1 MVETWHKS
9 IKKAIKVHLRGIKVH
24 IIVCT
29 FVLDCFITSL
39 CLILIFKTMTSK
51 PNVIYSKDNAVF
63 QNRILD
69 LYKGMSLNEKRLL
82 VLLSP
87 IVRTTKVK
95 EGESAFLS
103 ADEYARE
110 CGISHSRAYDGL
122 SEASEKLVRRYFSY
136 VSDDGKKT
144 VANWILRS
152 TYDEGGVDVFFTNE
166 VLTMLQVFD
175 KLNPY
180 TKYKKEIILKLKGDY
195 SFEIYHIAKQSEGL
209 GKTDVPLN
217 DLKKNLDVP
226 DSYNDLSN
234 FKKRVLEPACDE
246 ISQNTDITL
255 SYETVKRGRSVV
267 AIRFIIKNK
276 TDPKSKVNRAKVDL
290 KDPNT
295 PDLFTKLTPLEVNL
309 YAKKLA
315 NDPEFGSKHI
325 EPGESFS
332 QAEER
337 LRVQLSQ
344 QEYVQKYSK
353 YLKKL
358 KASAFKKH

>member
-1 MVETWHKS
+1 MYFNCFLIYNSLHVRLLIKTMSDS
-9 IKKAIKVHLRGIKVH
+9 IKSV
-24 IIVCT
+24 
-29 FVLDCFITSL
+29 
-39 CLILIFKTMTSK
+39 
-51 PNVIYSKDNAVF
+51 YSKDNAVF
-63 QNRILD
+63 PNRIID
-69 LYKGMSLNEKRLL
+69 LYKGMSLDEKRLL

-87 IVRTTKVK
+87 IVRTTGVK

-103 ADEYARE
+103 ASEYAKE
-110 CGISHSRAYDGL
+110 CNISQTRAYEGL
-122 SEASEKLVRRYFSY
+122 ASASEKLVRRYFSY
-136 VSDDGKKT
+136 NPEPGKKT

-152 TYDEGGVDVFFTNE
+152 TYSEGGVDVFFTDE
-166 VLTMLQVFD
+166 VLTMLRLFD
-175 KLNPY
+175 KQNPY
-180 TKYKKEIILKLKGDY
+180 TRYKKEIILKLRGDY
-195 SFEIYHIAKQSEGL
+195 SFEIYHIAKKNEGL
-209 GKTDVPLN
+209 GKTDVSLE

-226 DSYNDLSN
+226 NSYDDLSN
-234 FKKRVLEPACDE
+234 LKKRVLDTSCEE
-246 ISQNTDITL
+246 ISKNTDINL

-276 TDPKSKVNRAKVDL
+276 TELKSKNREKGNI

-295 PDLFTKLTPLEVNL
+295 PDLFTQLTPLEVNL

-358 KASAFKKH
+358 KASAFKKPS

>member
-1 MVETWHKS
+1 
-9 IKKAIKVHLRGIKVH
+9 
-24 IIVCT
+24 
-29 FVLDCFITSL
+29 
-39 CLILIFKTMTSK
+39 MTSK
-51 PNVIYSKDNAVF
+51 PNVVYSKDNAVF

-110 CGISHSRAYDGL
+110 CAISHSRAYDGL

-136 VSDDGKKT
+136 VSEDGKKT

-209 GKTDVPLN
+209 GKTDVPLK

-226 DSYNDLSN
+226 DSYHDLSN

-267 AIRFIIKNK
+267 AIRFTIKKKKSEPKLVETKGRDKNTIDMFCNLSDSQINK
-276 TDPKSKVNRAKVDL
+276 YSTILCKLPELSDLSTFQDYPTFALWISGILRDPKSVREETSRRIFTALHNRTD
-290 KDPNT
+290 
-295 PDLFTKLTPLEVNL
+295 
-309 YAKKLA
+309 
-315 NDPEFGSKHI
+315 
-325 EPGESFS
+325 
-332 QAEER
+332 
-337 LRVQLSQ
+337 
-344 QEYVQKYSK
+344 
-353 YLKKL
+353 
-358 KASAFKKH
+358 FK

>member
-1 MVETWHKS
+1 
-9 IKKAIKVHLRGIKVH
+9 
-24 IIVCT
+24 
-29 FVLDCFITSL
+29 
-39 CLILIFKTMTSK
+39 MTSK
-51 PNVIYSKDNAVF
+51 PNVVYSKDNAVF

-95 EGESAFLS
+95 EGEPAFLS

-136 VSDDGKKT
+136 VSEDGKKT

-226 DSYNDLSN
+226 DSYHDLSN

-267 AIRFIIKNK
+267 AIRFIIKKKKSEPKLVETKGRDKNTIDMFCNLSDSQINK
-276 TDPKSKVNRAKVDL
+276 YSTILCKLPELSDLSTFSDYPSFALWISGILRDPKSVREQTAKRIFKAL
-290 KDPNT
+290 H
-295 PDLFTKLTPLEVNL
+295 
-309 YAKKLA
+309 
-315 NDPEFGSKHI
+315 SKTD
-325 EPGESFS
+325 
-332 QAEER
+332 
-337 LRVQLSQ
+337 
-344 QEYVQKYSK
+344 
-353 YLKKL
+353 
-358 KASAFKKH
+358 FK

>member
-1 MVETWHKS
+1 
-9 IKKAIKVHLRGIKVH
+9 
-24 IIVCT
+24 
-29 FVLDCFITSL
+29 
-39 CLILIFKTMTSK
+39 MTSK
-51 PNVIYSKDNAVF
+51 PNVVYSKDNAVF

-136 VSDDGKKT
+136 VSEDGKKT

-226 DSYNDLSN
+226 DSYHDLSN

-267 AIRFIIKNK
+267 AIRFIIKKKKSEPKLVETKGRDKNTIDMFCNLSDSQINK
-276 TDPKSKVNRAKVDL
+276 YSTILCKLPELSDLSTFSDYPSFALWISGILRDPKSVREETAKRIFKAL
-290 KDPNT
+290 H
-295 PDLFTKLTPLEVNL
+295 
-309 YAKKLA
+309 
-315 NDPEFGSKHI
+315 SKTD
-325 EPGESFS
+325 
-332 QAEER
+332 
-337 LRVQLSQ
+337 
-344 QEYVQKYSK
+344 
-353 YLKKL
+353 
-358 KASAFKKH
+358 FK

>member
-1 MVETWHKS
+1 
-9 IKKAIKVHLRGIKVH
+9 
-24 IIVCT
+24 
-29 FVLDCFITSL
+29 
-39 CLILIFKTMTSK
+39 MTSK
-51 PNVIYSKDNAVF
+51 PNVVYSKDNAVF

-110 CGISHSRAYDGL
+110 CAISHSRAYDGL

-136 VSDDGKKT
+136 VSEDGKKT

-226 DSYNDLSN
+226 DSYHDLSN

-267 AIRFIIKNK
+267 AIRFIIKKKSEPKLVETKGRDKNTIDMFCNLSDSQINK
-276 TDPKSKVNRAKVDL
+276 YSTILCKLPELSDLSTFSDYPSFALWISGILRDPKSVREQTAKRIFKAL
-290 KDPNT
+290 H
-295 PDLFTKLTPLEVNL
+295 
-309 YAKKLA
+309 
-315 NDPEFGSKHI
+315 SKTD
-325 EPGESFS
+325 
-332 QAEER
+332 
-337 LRVQLSQ
+337 
-344 QEYVQKYSK
+344 
-353 YLKKL
+353 
-358 KASAFKKH
+358 FK

>member
-1 MVETWHKS
+1 
-9 IKKAIKVHLRGIKVH
+9 
-24 IIVCT
+24 
-29 FVLDCFITSL
+29 
-39 CLILIFKTMTSK
+39 MTSK
-51 PNVIYSKDNAVF
+51 PNVVYSKDNAVF

-136 VSDDGKKT
+136 VSEDGKKT

-195 SFEIYHIAKQSEGL
+195 SFEIYHIAKKNEGL
-209 GKTDVPLN
+209 GKQMFL
-217 DLKKNLDVP
+217 
-226 DSYNDLSN
+226 
-234 FKKRVLEPACDE
+234 
-246 ISQNTDITL
+246 
-255 SYETVKRGRSVV
+255 
-267 AIRFIIKNK
+267 
-276 TDPKSKVNRAKVDL
+276 
-290 KDPNT
+290 
-295 PDLFTKLTPLEVNL
+295 
-309 YAKKLA
+309 
-315 NDPEFGSKHI
+315 
-325 EPGESFS
+325 
-332 QAEER
+332 
-337 LRVQLSQ
+337 
-344 QEYVQKYSK
+344 
-353 YLKKL
+353 
-358 KASAFKKH
+358 

>member
-1 MVETWHKS
+1 
-9 IKKAIKVHLRGIKVH
+9 
-24 IIVCT
+24 
-29 FVLDCFITSL
+29 
-39 CLILIFKTMTSK
+39 
-51 PNVIYSKDNAVF
+51 
-63 QNRILD
+63 
-69 LYKGMSLNEKRLL
+69 MSLNEKRLL

-103 ADEYARE
+103 ADSMQESVVLVIAEHTMAYQKPVKNLYADILAMYLRM
-110 CGISHSRAYDGL
+110 
-122 SEASEKLVRRYFSY
+122 V
-136 VSDDGKKT
+136 KKT

-226 DSYNDLSN
+226 DSYHDLSN

-276 TDPKSKVNRAKVDL
+276 TDNKSKVNRAKGDL

-325 EPGESFS
+325 EPGESF
-332 QAEER
+332 R
-337 LRVQLSQ
+337 K
-344 QEYVQKYSK
+344 QKK
-353 YLKKL
+353 D
-358 KASAFKKH
+358 

>member
-1 MVETWHKS
+1 
-9 IKKAIKVHLRGIKVH
+9 
-24 IIVCT
+24 
-29 FVLDCFITSL
+29 
-39 CLILIFKTMTSK
+39 MTSK
-51 PNVIYSKDNAVF
+51 PNVVYSKDNAVF

-136 VSDDGKKT
+136 VSEDGKKT

-226 DSYNDLSN
+226 DSYHDLSN

-267 AIRFIIKNK
+267 AIRFIIKKKKSEPKLVETKGRDKNTIDMFCNLSDSQINK
-276 TDPKSKVNRAKVDL
+276 YSTILCKLPELSDLSTFSDYPSFALWISGILRDPKSVREQTAKRIFKAL
-290 KDPNT
+290 H
-295 PDLFTKLTPLEVNL
+295 
-309 YAKKLA
+309 
-315 NDPEFGSKHI
+315 SKTD
-325 EPGESFS
+325 
-332 QAEER
+332 
-337 LRVQLSQ
+337 
-344 QEYVQKYSK
+344 
-353 YLKKL
+353 
-358 KASAFKKH
+358 FK

>member
-1 MVETWHKS
+1 
-9 IKKAIKVHLRGIKVH
+9 
-24 IIVCT
+24 
-29 FVLDCFITSL
+29 
-39 CLILIFKTMTSK
+39 MTSK
-51 PNVIYSKDNAVF
+51 PDVIYSKDNAVF

-136 VSDDGKKT
+136 VSEDGKKT

-267 AIRFIIKNK
+267 AIRFIIKKKKSEPKQLVETKGRDKNTIDMFCNLSDSQINK
-276 TDPKSKVNRAKVDL
+276 YSTILCKLPELSDLSTFSDYPSFALWISGILRDPKSVREQTAKRIFKAL
-290 KDPNT
+290 H
-295 PDLFTKLTPLEVNL
+295 
-309 YAKKLA
+309 
-315 NDPEFGSKHI
+315 SKTD
-325 EPGESFS
+325 
-332 QAEER
+332 
-337 LRVQLSQ
+337 
-344 QEYVQKYSK
+344 
-353 YLKKL
+353 
-358 KASAFKKH
+358 FK

>member
-1 MVETWHKS
+1 
-9 IKKAIKVHLRGIKVH
+9 
-24 IIVCT
+24 
-29 FVLDCFITSL
+29 
-39 CLILIFKTMTSK
+39 MTSK
-51 PNVIYSKDNAVF
+51 PNVVYSKDNAVF

-110 CGISHSRAYDGL
+110 CAISHSRAYDGL

-136 VSDDGKKT
+136 VSEDGKKT

-226 DSYNDLSN
+226 DSYHDLSN

-267 AIRFIIKNK
+267 AIRFIIKKKSEPKLVETKGRDKNTIDMFCNLSDSQINK
-276 TDPKSKVNRAKVDL
+276 YSTILCKLPELSDLSTFSDYPSFALWISGILRDPKSVREQ
-290 KDPNT
+290 T
-295 PDLFTKLTPLEVNL
+295 TKRIFKALH
-309 YAKKLA
+309 
-315 NDPEFGSKHI
+315 SKTD
-325 EPGESFS
+325 
-332 QAEER
+332 
-337 LRVQLSQ
+337 
-344 QEYVQKYSK
+344 
-353 YLKKL
+353 
-358 KASAFKKH
+358 FK